1 MQTIWETYNSEGL
14 VVLAIGN
21 GVDQTGCQQWI
32 ATYNLTHP
40 VLADPTRLVY
50 PYYGDG
56 FVPYNAII
64 DGNGILRYT
73 TSGFDQTQV
82 VNTIEDLLLNIDHGP
97 LPDSED
103 NLNPYP
109 VDCSINSATNLVP
122 GDLLLHWNL
131 DGGATFNEVVLT
143 PVVTDAYT
151 TDYTAE
157 IPAQPYDTTVY
168 YYLSAANTA
177 GLSVTDPAM
186 APTELHDFYVGVDS
200 TPPVIDHQPLE
211 DQVLITWP
219 ATVNATVTD
228 NQGIDTVTL
237 EFMIN
242 GGPPESVAMVPER
255 NGVYSADLYGSVSVG
270 DMIEYRITAVDVAAT
285 PNSVVDPAS
294 GYHAFSM
301 VEQTPVFIFEPDG
314 TPLSG
319 GAIGQALNG
328 LGIVYDAGTTLP
340 SNPSKYRTIFACLG
354 VYSTNH
360 ALTSAEGLALAEF
373 LDYGGRLYMEG
384 GDTWSYDA
392 ETAVHPYFH
401 IDGLSD
407 GSGDAGP
414 IAGAVG
420 TFTEGMQFQYSGS
433 NNYMDRI
440 APLTGAE
447 VVFLNVTPQYINGVA
462 YDGGTYR
469 TIGTSFKFGGL
480 VDGTAPSTKR
490 DLLVKILEFFDMDNL
505 IVLFGDGFE
514 DGTTDAWGL
523 TVP

>member
-1 MQTIWETYNSEGL
+1 M
-14 VVLAIGN
+14 VLAIGAYEN
-21 GVDQTGCQQWI
+21 QAAA
-32 ATYNLTHP
+32 ATWRSTYGLTHP
-40 VLADPTRLVY
+40 VLADPTGAIY
-50 PYYGDG
+50 SSFAAG
-56 FVPYNAII
+56 FVPHNSII
-64 DGNGILRYT
+64 DGNKILRYT
-73 TSGFDQTQV
+73 EIGFDEPGV
-82 VNTIEDLLLNIDHGP
+82 VAMIEHLLLNIDHVP

-103 NLNPYP
+103 DLNPYP
-109 VDCSINSATNLVP
+109 VNCSINSAEDLIPT
-122 GDLLLHWNL
+122 DLLLHWNL

-143 PVVTDAYT
+143 AVVADAYT
-151 TDYTAE
+151 TDFTAE
-157 IPAQPYDTTVY
+157 IPAQPYGTTVY
-168 YYLSAANTA
+168 YFLSAANTV
-177 GLSVTDPAM
+177 GRSVTDPTA
-186 APTELHDFYVGVDS
+186 APTALHDFFVGVDS

-211 DQVLITWP
+211 DQVLVAWP
-219 ATVNATVTD
+219 ATVSATVTD
-228 NQGIDTVTL
+228 NQGVGTVTL

-242 GGPPESVAMVPER
+242 GGPPESVPMVPER
-255 NGVYSADLYGSVSVG
+255 DGVYSADLYGTVSVG
-270 DMIEYRITAVDVAAT
+270 DLIEYRITAVDVAAT
-285 PNSVVDPAS
+285 PNSVVDPTS

-319 GAIGQALNG
+319 GAIGQVLNG

-490 DLLVKILEFFDMDNL
+490 DLVVQILEFFDMENL